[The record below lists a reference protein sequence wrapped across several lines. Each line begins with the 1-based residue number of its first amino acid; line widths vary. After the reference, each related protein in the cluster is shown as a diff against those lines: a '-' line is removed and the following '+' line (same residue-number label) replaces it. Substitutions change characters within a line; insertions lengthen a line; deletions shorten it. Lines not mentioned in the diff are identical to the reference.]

1 VAAGDGESEAG
12 EREQLDREWIEAR
25 AQAILDALPR
35 SVWDGRT
42 LPVPID
48 EIVTEELGLLVREM
62 DDLTAAPG
70 CPELGPDQALS
81 ALLITSELEIWVNA
95 EEARQWP
102 QRRRFSI
109 AHEVGHWVLHR
120 TGQHSLFCRRTTV
133 DEEAKGAAELR
144 RRRAQRAALPLAE
157 EEANAFA
164 SALLM
169 PRDLLRHHYVAT
181 GKDFDRL
188 CELFGSSRAAMG
200 RRLHVAVPREG

>member
-1 VAAGDGESEAG
+1 VAAGDGDNETG
-12 EREQLDREWIEAR
+12 EREELDREWIEAR
-25 AQAILDALPR
+25 AQAILEALPR

-62 DDLTAAPG
+62 EDLTTAPG
-70 CPELGPDQALS
+70 CPQLGADQALS

-95 EEARQWP
+95 AEARQWP
-102 QRRRFSI
+102 TRRRFSI

-133 DEEAKGAAELR
+133 DEEETAAGSGSR
-144 RRRAQRAALPLAE
+144 TALPLVE
-157 EEANAFA
+157 EEANVFA

-169 PRDLLRHHYVAT
+169 PADLIRHHYVAT
-181 GKDFDRL
+181 GKDFNRL
-188 CELFGSSRAAMG
+188 CEIFDSSQKAMNRRLRAAI
-200 RRLHVAVPREG
+200 PRPA